1 MSQRRKT
8 RIHMASAVEKILTVA
23 IKINVGLALLLC
35 AGGCGKSATEAERAL
50 PRNPREAASQI
61 EQAFV
66 QSAPEI
72 KQNAGVASDAIQK
85 GDYEKAVASLHVLQ
99 RQQGITL
106 EQGLAIH
113 HSMVALEGRLISA
126 MESGDQNAK
135 RAYQLLKELKRN

>member
-1 MSQRRKT
+1 
-8 RIHMASAVEKILTVA
+8 MASVLEKIQTVTL
-23 IKINVGLALLLC
+23 KISVGLALLLC
-35 AGGCGKSATEAERAL
+35 AGGCGKSATEAEGAP
-50 PRNPREAASQI
+50 PRNPSEAASQI
-61 EQAFV
+61 EKAFV

-72 KQNAGVASDAIQK
+72 KQNAGVASDAMQK

-99 RQQGITL
+99 QQKGITL

-113 HSMVALEGRLISA
+113 HSMVALEGQLISA